1 MQPTPPPLPSPRSD
15 TARPRALI
23 GWRLLALLYDALPVL
38 ALWLLVAAVFTVGYT
53 LAGLLGRAEFCVGVD
68 TGLTHFA
75 AALGRPTVG
84 VYVATNPEATGV
96 LAPGNGVN
104 VGGIGSPPSLVD
116 VLNAL
121 KRVR

>member
-1 MQPTPPPLPSPRSD
+1 LPWGSPAEEERAKSIAAGIRAVVVPP
-15 TARPRALI
+15 
-23 GWRLLALLYDALPVL
+23 RLGLR
-38 ALWLLVAAVFTVGYT
+38 T